1 MSYRVKL
8 RVKELL
14 EEEGITQ
21 KKLAEMAGVRES
33 TISDIVNT
41 QVRLPPHWRLA
52 ISERSLISKKCKTDQ
67 RGVYHPFF
75 LSACYNY
82 KNPAQGGKI
91 YTQLRKLLHLQPT
104 SSFERIPPS
113 QRRAQIF
120 HKMQSIGSILDRK
133 ALSIRREYLVCRLCR
148 FDIVFGPHLE
158 YEQHLFLAL
167 IASVSVFVGLP
178 NLLFLLRT
186 SFFGPSTAMVYWNIQ
201 CLFASD

>member
-1 MSYRVKL
+1 M
-8 RVKELL
+8 
-14 EEEGITQ
+14 
-21 KKLAEMAGVRES
+21 
-33 TISDIVNT
+33 
-41 QVRLPPHWRLA
+41 PPHWRLA

-120 HKMQSIGSILDRK
+120 YKMQSIGSILDRK

-148 FDIVFGPHLE
+148 FDIVFGPHLDVSGSNCLRLCLRRIAE
-158 YEQHLFLAL
+158 LVISLADILLWAIHRDGVLEHPML
-167 IASVSVFVGLP
+167 I
-178 NLLFLLRT
+178 
-186 SFFGPSTAMVYWNIQ
+186 
-201 CLFASD
+201 C

>member
-1 MSYRVKL
+1 MASGYQSILYLGDLVWSARLGLPKCWDYR
-8 RVKELL
+8 
-14 EEEGITQ
+14 
-21 KKLAEMAGVRES
+21 RE
-33 TISDIVNT
+33 
-41 QVRLPPHWRLA
+41 PP
-52 ISERSLISKKCKTDQ
+52 C
-67 RGVYHPFF
+67 FF

-133 ALSIRREYLVCRLCR
+133 VLSIRREYLVCRLCR

>member
-1 MSYRVKL
+1 M
-8 RVKELL
+8 
-14 EEEGITQ
+14 
-21 KKLAEMAGVRES
+21 
-33 TISDIVNT
+33 
-41 QVRLPPHWRLA
+41 PPHWRLA

-120 HKMQSIGSILDRK
+120 HKMQSIGSILQQLQKTIGNLRY
-133 ALSIRREYLVCRLCR
+133 SRICR

>member
-1 MSYRVKL
+1 M
-8 RVKELL
+8 
-14 EEEGITQ
+14 
-21 KKLAEMAGVRES
+21 
-33 TISDIVNT
+33 
-41 QVRLPPHWRLA
+41 PPHWRLA

-75 LSACYNY
+75 FFFCYNY

-91 YTQLRKLLHLQPT
+91 DTQLRKLLHLQPT